1 MTNEQEKSNNRI
13 YIGIAIVTL
22 AICAAYILR
31 SCGNVHDNGT
41 GIDDV
46 RSGITE
52 SKESNRELQ
61 EQLGS
66 VTSTA
71 NKVAGSINAG
81 ADAVKDAERT
91 AGSIASDIDI
101 AADAV
106 TKCQRIVDGIK
117 QRNAERTPQP

>member
-1 MTNEQEKSNNRI
+1 MNEQEKSNNRI
-13 YIGIAIVTL
+13 YIGIAIVAL

-66 VTSTA
+66 VASTT

-117 QRNAERTPQP
+117 HRNAERTPQP